1 MLDEYYE
8 YLNNASILL
17 VGAGGIGCE
26 VIKNLMLN
34 GVKKLTIVDM
44 DTIDVSNLNRQF
56 LYLPEHVNKYKAEV
70 ARMRALEI
78 NPKSEV
84 KSLVCDVNSWEPN
97 DLLQYDVV
105 LNALD
110 NIKARSHINYCCI
123 QSGVPLIESG
133 STGYN
138 GQVYPIVKDMTKC
151 YECDPLPK
159 TSSIPVCSIRQIPEK
174 PTHCIAW
181 ARMLYQL
188 LFGTPDNN
196 NLLTDLSVPTL
207 PDLNNLDEP
216 VVVDYLNRIFDFLFN
231 SEVKSLLKMEEVWIN
246 RDPPKPLEHQFT
258 LKRKANQIEK
268 TSEDETLK
276 DLEKEPPNS
285 KRNKFVVLEL
295 EELYEQ
301 FSTSVK
307 EILLNNSD
315 MVGSLIFS
323 KNDEVCVDFVSSAAN
338 LRMINFGIKPLSTWD
353 VQSIAGSIVPAI
365 ASTNAIVA
373 SFQVVQLLHL
383 LKFLKSNDKSLDTY
397 CRKVWIKSSVMGSNP
412 LVKGKLSQP
421 ELLEPPNPKC
431 TTCQQKSFKVKIK
444 SLDLTLHDLVQSVL
458 SKSMGLAMVSLD
470 FNLKN
475 IYDGEEFEEDP
486 EYSKAVRKNSLK
498 FYGLSDNSI
507 LTVTDLNG
515 DSQFELVLQLDDGLK
530 SNFLLLYYSIFK
542 FYH

>member
-1 MLDEYYE
+1 MLSEYYE
-8 YLNNASILL
+8 YLSDVSVLL

-26 VIKNLMLN
+26 LIKTLLLT

-44 DTIDVSNLNRQF
+44 DTVDVSNLNRQF

-70 ARMRALEI
+70 ARIRALEL
-78 NPKSEV
+78 NPKTEV
-84 KSLVCDVNSWEPN
+84 KSLVCDVNSWEPS
-97 DLLQYDVV
+97 DLTPFDVV

-123 QSGVPLIESG
+123 QSRVPLIESG

-207 PDLNNLDEP
+207 PDLSNLDDKA
-216 VVVDYLNRIFDFLFN
+216 VVDYLNKIFDFLFN
-231 SEVKSLLKMEEVWIN
+231 SEVKSLQKMEEVWAN
-246 RDPPKPLEHQFT
+246 RDPPKPIKHQFT
-258 LKRKANQIEK
+258 LKRKASQIDKNSEYDLN
-268 TSEDETLK
+268 SEDTRG
-276 DLEKEPPNS
+276 
-285 KRNKFVVLEL
+285 RNKFVVLGM
-295 EELYEQ
+295 EELLDQ
-301 FSTSVK
+301 FSTSV
-307 EILLNNSD
+307 EAILNNPETL
-315 MVGSLIFS
+315 GSLVFS
-323 KNDEVCVDFVSSAAN
+323 KNDQVCMDFVSSAAN

-353 VQSIAGSIVPAI
+353 VQSIAGAIVPAI
-365 ASTNAIVA
+365 AATNAIVA

-383 LKFLKSNDKSLDTY
+383 LKFLKSNNTLDSH
-397 CRKVWIKSSVMGSNP
+397 CKKVWIKSSVMGSNP
-412 LVKGKLSQP
+412 LVRGKLSQP

-431 TTCQQKSFKVKIK
+431 TTCQQKSYKVKIK
-444 SLDLTLHDLVQSVL
+444 SLDLTLHEFVKSVL
-458 SKSMGLAMVSLD
+458 SESMGLEMVSVD
-470 FNLKN
+470 FNLSN
-475 IYDGEEFEEDP
+475 IYDGEEFEDDP
-486 EYSKAVRKNSLK
+486 EYAESVKKNSLA
-498 FYGLSDNSI
+498 FYGLANNSI

-515 DSQFELVLQLDDGLK
+515 DSQFELVLKLDNTLK
-530 SNFLLLYYSIFK
+530 SNFLVL
-542 FYH
+542 